1 MRRRRVPEVI
11 SAVLSDG
18 LTYLGSE
25 ALLDL
30 YTAIRKLE
38 RRRAE
43 GILIEAGCA
52 RGGSALVLAS
62 AKART
67 RPFFIYD
74 VFGMIP
80 PPSEKDG
87 ADVHERYRIIRT
99 GQSKGIG
106 GGKYYGYEEDLY
118 DKQYVQAHTEDFEQ
132 LREHVRD
139 YAPEKMAEICGVDA
153 ELLRHIARTSPVT
166 PSPPP
171 TSRGS
176 RPTACASA

>member
-1 MRRRRVPEVI
+1 STDGASSARARMSVRGPGCGRRFFDADRLHLVAPCVPDGTGCLHQALIAQGESMYSIWKALFGRRVPEVI
-11 SAVLSDG
+11 SAVLRDG

-74 VFGMIP
+74 
-80 PPSEKDG
+80 
-87 ADVHERYRIIRT
+87 
-99 GQSKGIG
+99 
-106 GGKYYGYEEDLY
+106 
-118 DKQYVQAHTEDFEQ
+118 
-132 LREHVRD
+132 
-139 YAPEKMAEICGVDA
+139 
-153 ELLRHIARTSPVT
+153 
-166 PSPPP
+166 
-171 TSRGS
+171 
-176 RPTACASA
+176 